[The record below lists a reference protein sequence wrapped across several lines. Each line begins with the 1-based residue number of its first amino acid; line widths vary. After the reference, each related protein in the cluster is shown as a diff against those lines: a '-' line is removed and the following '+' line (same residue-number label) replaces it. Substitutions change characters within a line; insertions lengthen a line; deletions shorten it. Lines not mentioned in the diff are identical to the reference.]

1 VIQQSHAQQ
10 HSAVSVIA
18 EVRKLAAFLRK
29 DALIAWSYRRAM
41 VSDIVSFLGEAALFY
56 FLSFLV
62 DPARMPQLGGTRADY
77 MGFVAVGLTVAA
89 FYQMGVAKMIGA
101 VRNEQLMGT
110 FEALLVTPTA
120 PTTIQIGLVIYD
132 LIRIPVRAGL
142 FLVLA
147 DKVFGVDIHWAG
159 LAQTIAITLVFLPFV
174 WGVAAA
180 LAAVVVGFRQAT
192 AVVGF
197 VNYALLLGSGTY
209 FPMELLP
216 SWLETTIRL
225 NPLALA
231 LNGARAALLGGAGW
245 ETTLPQIAMILP
257 LSILAWVAG
266 TLGFRFALD
275 RERRA
280 GTLGLY

>member
-1 VIQQSHAQQ
+1 MIQQRQIQQ
-10 HSAVSVIA
+10 PSAGSLIS

-29 DALIAWSYRRAM
+29 DALIAWSYRKGV

-56 FLSFLV
+56 FLSLLV

-147 DKVFGVDIHWAG
+147 DRVFGVNIYWTG
-159 LAQTIAITLVFLPFV
+159 LAQAMAITLVFLPFV
-174 WGVAAA
+174 WGVGAA
-180 LAAVVVGFRQAT
+180 LAAVVVTFRQAT
-192 AVVGF
+192 AVIGF

-216 SWLETTIRL
+216 SWLETTINL

-245 ETTLPQIAMILP
+245 GTTLSLIVMILP
-257 LSILAWVAG
+257 LSILTWIAG